1 MKSAALAAIA
11 LASCAAPRRVGSPC
25 GGDRAFAPFDQ
36 PAPVAATRPPE
47 GVLDELVALYQEH
60 GRARD
65 PGGCR
70 FAPTCSAYAR
80 EALASWG
87 PIVGLL
93 LIADRL
99 FVRENAYAS
108 DYYPLTCVDHA
119 TRLDD
124 AIP

>member
-1 MKSAALAAIA
+1 VRVAAIA
-11 LASCAAPRRVGSPC
+11 MALVACTAPRRVGSPC
-25 GGDRAFAPFDQ
+25 GGEPAFTPFDEPAVAAP
-36 PAPVAATRPPE
+36 PAPPD
-47 GVLDELVALYQEH
+47 GVLDRFVAWYQAY

-80 EALASWG
+80 EALPHYG
-87 PIVGLL
+87 PLVGLVM
-93 LIADRL
+93 IVDRL
-99 FVRENAYAS
+99 IVREHAFAT
-108 DYYPLTCVDHA
+108 DYYPLTCVDHV